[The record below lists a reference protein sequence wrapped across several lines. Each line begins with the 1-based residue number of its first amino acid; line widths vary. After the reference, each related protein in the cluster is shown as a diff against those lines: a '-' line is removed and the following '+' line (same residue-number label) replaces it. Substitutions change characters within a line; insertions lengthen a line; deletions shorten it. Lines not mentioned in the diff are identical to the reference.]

1 MDSLNLSN
9 ISNDGS
15 VHLLNETIT
24 IPPIGTPDEIRNFLQ
39 NNNVGINHQQ
49 GVSLMDVYNYAYL
62 RGFAD
67 GTVNNNSFD
76 TDIGP
81 PLLMED
87 LNTTLNN
94 AVINVTPNNDKTDS
108 EMDLSDIFGGKKR
121 RRKTKKSLKKR
132 RKTRRK

>member
-39 NNNVGINHQQ
+39 NNHVGINHQQ

>member
-9 ISNDGS
+9 ISNDDS